1 MTGEDDDDDDD
12 WGATPPIYCSRLK
25 AFNLFGFRTR
35 RTNPLSR
42 PRLQNCK
49 RWILSNMVSS
59 SSSTSST
66 GRVSALAKY
75 LLALS
80 PGLQDGTTPAGKKI
94 SARRKKL
101 HVLYLIN
108 DVLHHTK
115 YLISDQGGFSEAI
128 KSALKGL
135 FRAATTPGMAKQ
147 YAKLERLLEIW
158 EGKEYYPYAFL
169 VELRTTIKDAAAVKE
184 APGGAGASGAG
195 DMEVVQTKQKVL
207 LLPPVHGDPSIPYY
221 DLPAGNLLPL
231 IVPNSTT
238 PINPRL
244 VKPMQFASITP
255 DGKLVNAV
263 QDFLASVN
271 SMFGGMETGEE
282 PDAVG
287 GFGGIDGEGY
297 YGWSRAF
304 CEQMRQKKK
313 AAVEK
318 DLGRG
323 GSSREERG
331 RGRRLS
337 YSSDYSSQS
346 RSSSRSRSRHTR
358 RRRSRSGSD
367 DSRRRT
373 TRRDSRSR
381 SRSPPRSIEQ
391 YRGFA
396 PPKQD
401 SAAPPPPPPPPP
413 PVAQQQQQQP
423 WAPPQQQQQMY
434 GFPPPPPP
442 PSQQFPQGWIPPPPP
457 PPPPPPSLQN
467 SAFQIPPQMQQYFAH
482 MGGMQMQ
489 GMHTMQQMA
498 YGQWQQQQQQQSQPQ
513 QQQQQQYQQQQ
524 QFYSQQSGS
533 GAGGFAMQAQQQQPS
548 NASNSSN
555 NNNENTGFDDYR
567 SIKGRQIGAKRG
579 WKT

>member
-1 MTGEDDDDDDD
+1 M
-12 WGATPPIYCSRLK
+12 A
-25 AFNLFGFRTR
+25 
-35 RTNPLSR
+35 
-42 PRLQNCK
+42 
-49 RWILSNMVSS
+49 SS
-59 SSSTSST
+59 SSS
-66 GRVSALAKY
+66 GRIAALAKY

-80 PGLQDGTTPAGKKI
+80 PGLQDGTTPTTTTGKKV

-108 DVLHHTK
+108 DVLYHTK
-115 YLISDQGGFSEAI
+115 YLVSDQGAFAEGI

-135 FRAATTPGMAKQ
+135 FRAATTLGMAKQ
-147 YAKLERLLEIW
+147 YAKLEQLLEIW
-158 EGKEYYPYAFL
+158 ESKEYYPYAFL
-169 VELRTTIKDAAAVKE
+169 VELRTTIKDTAAAKE
-184 APGGAGASGAG
+184 TPGGAG
-195 DMEVVQTKQKVL
+195 DMEVAQTKQKAL
-207 LLPPVHGDPSIPYY
+207 LLPPIHGDPSIPYY
-221 DLPAGNLLPL
+221 DLPAGNLLPH
-231 IVPNSTT
+231 IVPNSTA
-238 PINPRL
+238 PINPRS
-244 VKPMQFASITP
+244 VKPVQFASITP

-271 SMFGGMETGEE
+271 SMFGGKETGEE

-313 AAVEK
+313 AVVER

-323 GSSREERG
+323 GSSREARG

-358 RRRSRSGSD
+358 RRRSRSTSD

-373 TRRDSRSR
+373 TRKDSRSR
-381 SRSPPRSIEQ
+381 SRSPPRSTEQ
-391 YRGFA
+391 YRGFV

-401 SAAPPPPPPPPP
+401 LVPPPPPPPPP
-413 PVAQQQQQQP
+413 PVIQQQQQP
-423 WAPPQQQQQMY
+423 WAPPQQQQMY
-434 GFPPPPPP
+434 GFPPPP
-442 PSQQFPQGWIPPPPP
+442 QQFPQGWIPPPPP
-457 PPPPPPSLQN
+457 PPPLQN
-467 SAFQIPPQMQQYFAH
+467 STFQMPPQMQQYFAH

-498 YGQWQQQQQQQSQPQ
+498 YGQWQQQQQQSQPQ
-513 QQQQQQYQQQQ
+513 QQQQYQQQQQ
-524 QFYSQQSGS
+524 QFYSQQSGGGGGGS
-533 GAGGFAMQAQQQQPS
+533 GGGGGGGFSMQAQQQQPS
-548 NASNSSN
+548 NASN

-567 SIKGRQIGAKRG
+567 SVKGRQIGAKRG